1 MIRKKT
7 SILINFQLLI
17 FAGLISIANGGFSLN
32 PLITIL
38 EISKEKTSAEVF
50 LKFEGDVKRPVAV
63 ELKITEREVSIDGK
77 KVIHTDSKKVSEK
90 FIIYPAQVVL
100 MPGETQRVQI
110 KWVGDAI
117 PKKEIAYGL
126 IASEVPVKIGDE
138 DEEREKVELRLY
150 LVARYEGII
159 VLRPSGI
166 KPHLVVESAI
176 NKKDEEG
183 KDRLMVT
190 LNNKGTGLQ
199 NLKGLNLRI
208 SLLDKNG
215 QIMKSNSIR
224 YKPDLLPKQIEH
236 SVFAGY
242 DRILDLPW
250 PEEIPAG
257 PVRVSVEFEK

>member
-1 MIRKKT
+1 MKKRKPF
-7 SILINFQLLI
+7 ILKSFSLLLLSGFFSTI
-17 FAGLISIANGGFSLN
+17 YCGFSLN
-32 PLITIL
+32 PLITVL
-38 EISKEKTSAEVF
+38 EISKGKTSAEVL

-63 ELKITEREVSIDGK
+63 ELKVTEREISIDGE
-77 KVIHTDSKKVSEK
+77 KVIHKENEEISRN

-100 MPGETQRVQI
+100 MPGDNQRVQI
-110 KWVGDAI
+110 KWVGNTI

-126 IASEVPVKIGDE
+126 IAEEVPVKIGDE
-138 DEEREKVELRLY
+138 DEKREKAELRLY

-166 KPHLVVESAI
+166 KPDLVVKSAVH
-176 NKKDEEG
+176 KKDEEDN
-183 KDRLMVT
+183 DRLVVN

-199 NLKGLNLRI
+199 NLKGLFLRV
-208 SLLDKNG
+208 SSLDKNG
-215 QIMKSNSIR
+215 QINRSKSMI
-224 YKPDLLPKQIEH
+224 YKPKLESKHIKH

-242 DRILDLPW
+242 DRVLDLSW